1 MSAASY
7 EARAFGVHSAMP
19 LRTAHRLCPNGVFLP
34 GRFDR
39 YRELSRQVMRI
50 FASYTPLVEPISLD
64 EAFMDV
70 TASMA
75 AFGDGKTIARS
86 LKDRVLDEAG
96 LVVSVGV
103 ATNKLC
109 AKVASDLRKPDA
121 LVVVPPGGEAAFL
134 APLAVTGLWRRAADA
149 PDARRL
155 RRHHHR
161 PTGGHAG
168 GHAVRRRFGI
178 HGVELRLRALGVDP
192 SKVSSGQA
200 PKSIGHE
207 LTFNHDVTDPARLEA
222 TLLDLAES
230 VATRLRNHH
239 MAAGA
244 VQLKLRYEGFD
255 TITRQAP
262 LGHQVRDSEPL
273 YQLAVSL
280 LHKALSPEQA
290 VRLIGL
296 TAINLSEV
304 QQLTLFDATDRT
316 DRIAQSIDA
325 VRERFGEKAITR
337 ARLIGHRDHRRPDF
351 GERRK
356 LPPTSNNAEQTLDES
371 NGRSWRAPFRTPVL
385 QAAGEGARHDG
396 THQDHAG
403 PGAGALGSAPGH
415 LGADGRPSADGPR
428 LRRSATRRPPTRPSA
443 AAHHAAGRDRCRAG
457 AVFDGRQRR
466 FQAHGGARPSRL
478 SRSSRL
484 GHVGRVDRLPAD
496 DPDRSVTGLD
506 PARVASRIDQAGAG
520 QAHGAAVQLGD
531 RPRHRRHP
539 ERELP
544 GADLVVD
551 APRRLRPVDG
561 L

>member
-1 MSAASY
+1 VRTILHADLDAFYAS

-19 LRTAHRLCPNGVFLP
+19 LRTAHRLCPDGVFLP

-39 YRELSRQVMRI
+39 YRDLSRQVMRI
-50 FASYTPLVEPISLD
+50 FASYTPMVEPISLD

-70 TASMA
+70 TASQA
-75 AFGDGKTIARS
+75 VFGDGETIGRA

-134 APLAVTGLWRRAADA
+134 APLPVTRLWGVGPKTRQTLADYGVATIGQLAAM
-149 PDARRL
+149 PEGTL
-155 RRHHHR
+155 
-161 PTGGHAG
+161 
-168 GHAVRRRFGI
+168 RRRFGI
-178 HGVELRLRALGVDP
+178 YGAELRLRALGVDP
-192 SKVSSGQA
+192 AKVHAGQA

-230 VATRLRNHH
+230 VASRLRNHH

-280 LHKALSPEQA
+280 LHKALAPERA

-296 TAINLSEV
+296 TAINLSEA
-304 QQLTLFDATDRT
+304 QQLTLFDAPERT

-351 GERRK
+351 GERPEA
-356 LPPTSNNAEQTLDES
+356 PPNE
-371 NGRSWRAPFRTPVL
+371 
-385 QAAGEGARHDG
+385 
-396 THQDHAG
+396 
-403 PGAGALGSAPGH
+403 
-415 LGADGRPSADGPR
+415 
-428 LRRSATRRPPTRPSA
+428 
-443 AAHHAAGRDRCRAG
+443 
-457 AVFDGRQRR
+457 
-466 FQAHGGARPSRL
+466 
-478 SRSSRL
+478 
-484 GHVGRVDRLPAD
+484 
-496 DPDRSVTGLD
+496 
-506 PARVASRIDQAGAG
+506 
-520 QAHGAAVQLGD
+520 
-531 RPRHRRHP
+531 
-539 ERELP
+539 
-544 GADLVVD
+544 
-551 APRRLRPVDG
+551 
-561 L
+561 

>member
-1 MSAASY
+1 MRTILHADLDAFYASVEVLDDPSLRGKPVIVGGDPNARGVVSAASY

-19 LRTAHRLCPNGVFLP
+19 LRTAHRLCPTGVFLP

-70 TASMA
+70 TASRA
-75 AFGDGKTIARS
+75 AFGDGETIARS
-86 LKDRVLDEAG
+86 LKGRVLDEAG

-134 APLAVTGLWRRAADA
+134 APLPVTRLWGVGVKTRQTLADYGVATIGQLAAL
-149 PDARRL
+149 PEGTL
-155 RRHHHR
+155 
-161 PTGGHAG
+161 
-168 GHAVRRRFGI
+168 RRRFGI
-178 HGVELRLRALGVDP
+178 HGAELRLRALGVDP
-192 SKVSSGQA
+192 SRVSSGQA

-230 VATRLRNHH
+230 VATRLRNHR

-262 LGHQVRDSEPL
+262 LGHQVRDSEPI
-273 YQLAVSL
+273 YQLGVSL
-280 LHKALSPEQA
+280 LHKALSPERA

-296 TAINLSEV
+296 TAIHLSEV
-304 QQLTLFDATDRT
+304 QQLTLFDAPDRT

-351 GERRK
+351 GERPEA
-356 LPPTSNNAEQTLDES
+356 PPDE
-371 NGRSWRAPFRTPVL
+371 
-385 QAAGEGARHDG
+385 
-396 THQDHAG
+396 
-403 PGAGALGSAPGH
+403 
-415 LGADGRPSADGPR
+415 
-428 LRRSATRRPPTRPSA
+428 
-443 AAHHAAGRDRCRAG
+443 
-457 AVFDGRQRR
+457 
-466 FQAHGGARPSRL
+466 
-478 SRSSRL
+478 
-484 GHVGRVDRLPAD
+484 
-496 DPDRSVTGLD
+496 
-506 PARVASRIDQAGAG
+506 
-520 QAHGAAVQLGD
+520 
-531 RPRHRRHP
+531 
-539 ERELP
+539 
-544 GADLVVD
+544 
-551 APRRLRPVDG
+551 
-561 L
+561 

>member
-1 MSAASY
+1 MRTILHADLDAFYASVEVLDDPSLRGKPVIVGGDPNARGVVSAASY

-19 LRTAHRLCPNGVFLP
+19 LRTAHRLCPTGVFLP

-70 TASMA
+70 TASRA
-75 AFGDGKTIARS
+75 VFGDGETIARS
-86 LKDRVLDEAG
+86 LKNRVLDEAG

-134 APLAVTGLWRRAADA
+134 APLPVTRLWGVGAKTRQTLADYGVATIGQLAAL
-149 PDARRL
+149 PEGTL
-155 RRHHHR
+155 
-161 PTGGHAG
+161 
-168 GHAVRRRFGI
+168 RRRFGI
-178 HGVELRLRALGVDP
+178 HGAELRLRALGVDP
-192 SKVSSGQA
+192 SRVSSGQA

-230 VATRLRNHH
+230 VASRLRNHH

-273 YQLAVSL
+273 YQLAVTL
-280 LHKALSPEQA
+280 LRKALSPERA

-296 TAINLSEV
+296 TAIHLSEV
-304 QQLTLFDATDRT
+304 QQLTLFDAPDRT

-351 GERRK
+351 GER
-356 LPPTSNNAEQTLDES
+356 PEAPSDE
-371 NGRSWRAPFRTPVL
+371 
-385 QAAGEGARHDG
+385 
-396 THQDHAG
+396 
-403 PGAGALGSAPGH
+403 
-415 LGADGRPSADGPR
+415 
-428 LRRSATRRPPTRPSA
+428 
-443 AAHHAAGRDRCRAG
+443 
-457 AVFDGRQRR
+457 
-466 FQAHGGARPSRL
+466 
-478 SRSSRL
+478 
-484 GHVGRVDRLPAD
+484 
-496 DPDRSVTGLD
+496 
-506 PARVASRIDQAGAG
+506 
-520 QAHGAAVQLGD
+520 
-531 RPRHRRHP
+531 
-539 ERELP
+539 
-544 GADLVVD
+544 
-551 APRRLRPVDG
+551 
-561 L
+561 

>member
-1 MSAASY
+1 MRTILHADLDAFYASVEVLDDPSLRGKPVIVGGDPNARGVVSAASY

-70 TASMA
+70 TASRA
-75 AFGDGKTIARS
+75 VFGDGETIARS
-86 LKDRVLDEAG
+86 LKDRVLDESG

-134 APLAVTGLWRRAADA
+134 APLPVTRLWGVGPQTRQTLADYGVATIGQLAAM
-149 PDARRL
+149 PEGTL
-155 RRHHHR
+155 
-161 PTGGHAG
+161 
-168 GHAVRRRFGI
+168 RRRFGI
-178 HGVELRLRALGVDP
+178 HGAELRLRALGVDP

-230 VATRLRNHH
+230 VASRLRNHH

-280 LHKALSPEQA
+280 LHKALSPERA

-296 TAINLSEV
+296 TAIHLSEV
-304 QQLTLFDATDRT
+304 QQLTLFDAPDRT

-337 ARLIGHRDHRRPDF
+337 ARLIGHRDKRRPDF
-351 GERRK
+351 GER
-356 LPPTSNNAEQTLDES
+356 PEAPSDE
-371 NGRSWRAPFRTPVL
+371 
-385 QAAGEGARHDG
+385 
-396 THQDHAG
+396 
-403 PGAGALGSAPGH
+403 
-415 LGADGRPSADGPR
+415 
-428 LRRSATRRPPTRPSA
+428 
-443 AAHHAAGRDRCRAG
+443 
-457 AVFDGRQRR
+457 
-466 FQAHGGARPSRL
+466 
-478 SRSSRL
+478 
-484 GHVGRVDRLPAD
+484 
-496 DPDRSVTGLD
+496 
-506 PARVASRIDQAGAG
+506 
-520 QAHGAAVQLGD
+520 
-531 RPRHRRHP
+531 
-539 ERELP
+539 
-544 GADLVVD
+544 
-551 APRRLRPVDG
+551 
-561 L
+561 

>member
-1 MSAASY
+1 VRTILHADLDAFYASVEVLDDPSLRGKPVIVGGDPNARGVVSAASY

-19 LRTAHRLCPNGVFLP
+19 LRTAHRLCPKGVFLP

-70 TASMA
+70 TASRA
-75 AFGDGKTIARS
+75 VFGDGAAIARS
-86 LKDRVLDEAG
+86 LKNHVLDEAG

-121 LVVVPPGGEAAFL
+121 LVVVAPGGEAGFL
-134 APLAVTGLWRRAADA
+134 APLPVTRLWGVGAKTRQTLADYGVATIGQLAAL
-149 PDARRL
+149 PEGTL
-155 RRHHHR
+155 
-161 PTGGHAG
+161 
-168 GHAVRRRFGI
+168 RRRFGI
-178 HGVELRLRALGVDP
+178 HGAELRLRALGVDP

-230 VATRLRNHH
+230 VASRLRNHH

-280 LHKALSPEQA
+280 LHKALSPERA

-296 TAINLSEV
+296 TAIHLSEV
-304 QQLTLFDATDRT
+304 QQLTLFDAPDRT

-351 GERRK
+351 GER
-356 LPPTSNNAEQTLDES
+356 P
-371 NGRSWRAPFRTPVL
+371 
-385 QAAGEGARHDG
+385 
-396 THQDHAG
+396 
-403 PGAGALGSAPGH
+403 
-415 LGADGRPSADGPR
+415 
-428 LRRSATRRPPTRPSA
+428 
-443 AAHHAAGRDRCRAG
+443 
-457 AVFDGRQRR
+457 
-466 FQAHGGARPSRL
+466 
-478 SRSSRL
+478 
-484 GHVGRVDRLPAD
+484 
-496 DPDRSVTGLD
+496 
-506 PARVASRIDQAGAG
+506 
-520 QAHGAAVQLGD
+520 
-531 RPRHRRHP
+531 
-539 ERELP
+539 
-544 GADLVVD
+544 D
-551 APRRLRPVDG
+551 APSDE
-561 L
+561 

>member
-1 MSAASY
+1 
-7 EARAFGVHSAMP
+7 MP

-50 FASYTPLVEPISLD
+50 FASYTPQVEPISLD

-70 TASMA
+70 TASRA
-75 AFGDGKTIARS
+75 VFGDGEAIASS
-86 LKDRVLDEAG
+86 LKQRVLDEVG

-121 LVVVPPGGEAAFL
+121 LVVVPPGSEAAFL
-134 APLAVTGLWRRAADA
+134 APLPVTRLWGVGPKTRQTLADYGVATIGQLAAM
-149 PDARRL
+149 PEGTL
-155 RRHHHR
+155 
-161 PTGGHAG
+161 
-168 GHAVRRRFGI
+168 RRRFGI
-178 HGVELRLRALGVDP
+178 YGAELRLRALGVDP
-192 SKVSSGQA
+192 AKVSSGAA

-230 VATRLRNHH
+230 VASRLRNHH

-280 LHKALSPEQA
+280 LHKALSPERA

-296 TAINLSEV
+296 TAIHLSEV
-304 QQLTLFDATDRT
+304 QQLTLFDAPDRT

-351 GERRK
+351 GER
-356 LPPTSNNAEQTLDES
+356 P
-371 NGRSWRAPFRTPVL
+371 
-385 QAAGEGARHDG
+385 
-396 THQDHAG
+396 
-403 PGAGALGSAPGH
+403 
-415 LGADGRPSADGPR
+415 
-428 LRRSATRRPPTRPSA
+428 
-443 AAHHAAGRDRCRAG
+443 
-457 AVFDGRQRR
+457 
-466 FQAHGGARPSRL
+466 
-478 SRSSRL
+478 
-484 GHVGRVDRLPAD
+484 
-496 DPDRSVTGLD
+496 
-506 PARVASRIDQAGAG
+506 
-520 QAHGAAVQLGD
+520 
-531 RPRHRRHP
+531 
-539 ERELP
+539 
-544 GADLVVD
+544 D
-551 APRRLRPVDG
+551 APSDDDQG
-561 L
+561 G